1 MPKILRVRAPQDEKE
16 EKQVRKL
23 AASRH
28 GPADWILHARIV
40 ACSWDGE
47 RVEAIAQELH
57 CNPQT
62 VRRRLHRFDALGIE
76 GLGERPKPGRP
87 RRLTVEDDS
96 KLIGLVR
103 QAPPGRLATQRDG
116 TMVARDEQGS
126 AQWSLNA
133 LAHAAK
139 EAGIRVKRSQIRTI
153 LLREGVRWRQTHS
166 WGTPRDK
173 DFVPKGPRSSAT
185 TPSHPK
191 GRRPS
196 VLMNSDR

>member
-76 GLGERPKPGRP
+76 GLGEGPEPGRT
-87 RRLTVEDDS
+87 RRLHVEDAS
-96 KLIGLVR
+96 IRMGLEHQEPPSE
-103 QAPPGRLATQRDG
+103 QA
-116 TMVARDEQGS
+116 
-126 AQWSLNA
+126 
-133 LAHAAK
+133 
-139 EAGIRVKRSQIRTI
+139 
-153 LLREGVRWRQTHS
+153 
-166 WGTPRDK
+166 
-173 DFVPKGPRSSAT
+173 
-185 TPSHPK
+185 
-191 GRRPS
+191 
-196 VLMNSDR
+196 